1 MGKEIALTC
10 EHVSIDYRDIS
21 NMSLAKS
28 LKKGGIKKAEIFR
41 AVNDISFEVNKGEI
55 LGIVGQKEANRERVG
70 G

>member
-28 LKKGGIKKAEIFR
+28 LKRVESRRRKF
-41 AVNDISFEVNKGEI
+41 
-55 LGIVGQKEANRERVG
+55 LGQ
-70 G
+70 